1 MTKSKSDLK
10 TWGQYVLI
18 EASKLSLDDY
28 FMQYTP
34 MTLNEKKLKA
44 MLNEVIDKGVNDF
57 WRPKY
62 DPSFDEVRSGIR
74 YLPGAK
80 PAVGASYVWWEETAK
95 AIMPEYNSRL
105 GTKDEYVTFL
115 GFLIKHLVEEG
126 MYLGNVWGAVCNDSV
141 SLANYFNFHNNKLEH
156 TGTTKVLE
164 FCDLGNTVK
173 ILAEDKDADGFY
185 IASGSLYSTGYAHPL
200 ADIRLK
206 TDREFC
212 WGAGVGWVVFDFSK
226 K

>member
-1 MTKSKSDLK
+1 MTKSKSELK

-18 EASKLSLDDY
+18 EASKLSLEDW
-28 FMQYTP
+28 FMQYEP
-34 MTLNEKKLKA
+34 MTLNEKNLKA
-44 MLNEVIDKGVNDF
+44 MLIEVIGKGVKDF

-62 DPSFDEVRSGIR
+62 DPSFNEVKNGIR
-74 YLPGAK
+74 YLPGVK
-80 PAVGASYVWWEETAK
+80 PAVEQSYTWWEKTAK

-105 GTKDEYVTFL
+105 GTKDEYVAFL
-115 GFLIKHLVEEG
+115 GFLIKHLAEEG
-126 MYLGNVWGAVCNDSV
+126 MYVGNAWGAVCNDSV
-141 SLANYFNFHNNKLEH
+141 SLANYFNFHNNKLES

-164 FCDLGNTVK
+164 FYDLGNTIK
-173 ILAEDKDADGFY
+173 ILAEDKYLGGFY
-185 IASGSLYSTGYAHPL
+185 IAGGSFYSTGYAHPL

-206 TDREFC
+206 TDKAFC